1 MEKTWRGCGPF
12 NKSPFIELLQL
23 LQIYIIWRV
32 FTFFFFDILKFTI
45 GFPTNCWQILNW
57 PISINFHPLFQFY
70 YLQCV
75 ILGWQQPF
83 LLQWESDV
91 RESFSSSFFEL
102 RLNAVFDQIMWW
114 LFFTRLWKFET
125 ILQPSKRFSS
135 CEKFSPLGFCLLT
148 NHSSC
153 RDWITDK
160 YIGAYFWFWIT
171 SSIASW
177 FIFISL

>member
-91 RESFSSSFFEL
+91 RESFFFFFWVE
-102 RLNAVFDQIMWW
+102 AQSCFDQIMWW
-114 LFFTRLWKFET
+114 LFL
-125 ILQPSKRFSS
+125 PD
-135 CEKFSPLGFCLLT
+135 CESLRPFYNLPKDFQAVRNSAHWVFVCWQITAVVEIELLT
-148 NHSSC
+148 
-153 RDWITDK
+153 
-160 YIGAYFWFWIT
+160 
-171 SSIASW
+171 SILALT
-177 FIFISL
+177 FGFE

>member
-1 MEKTWRGCGPF
+1 MGEWKRHGGGVVRSTNHPLLNFYNFCKYISF
-12 NKSPFIELLQL
+12 DVFSPSSFLTFWSSQL
-23 LQIYIIWRV
+23 DFLQIA
-32 FTFFFFDILKFTI
+32 DKF
-45 GFPTNCWQILNW
+45 LNW

-75 ILGWQQPF
+75 ILGWQKHF
-83 LLQWESDV
+83 LLQWCKRV
-91 RESFSSSFFEL
+91 FFFSFFES

-114 LFFTRLWKFET
+114 LFFTRLGKFET

-153 RDWITDK
+153 IDWITDK
-160 YIGAYFWFWIT
+160 CIGAYFWFWIT

>member
-1 MEKTWRGCGPF
+1 MEGLWSVQQITLYWTFTTSANIYHMTCFHLLLFWHSEVHNRISYKLLTNFELTNF
-12 NKSPFIELLQL
+12 NQLPPSFSVLLFAMCDFGL
-23 LQIYIIWRV
+23 TTTFFATVGEWCKRV
-32 FTFFFFDILKFTI
+32 FF
-45 GFPTNCWQILNW
+45 
-57 PISINFHPLFQFY
+57 
-70 YLQCV
+70 
-75 ILGWQQPF
+75 
-83 LLQWESDV
+83 
-91 RESFSSSFFEL
+91 SSFFEL
-102 RLNAVFDQIMWW
+102 RLNAVFDLIMWW
-114 LFFTRLWKFET
+114 LFFTRLWMFET